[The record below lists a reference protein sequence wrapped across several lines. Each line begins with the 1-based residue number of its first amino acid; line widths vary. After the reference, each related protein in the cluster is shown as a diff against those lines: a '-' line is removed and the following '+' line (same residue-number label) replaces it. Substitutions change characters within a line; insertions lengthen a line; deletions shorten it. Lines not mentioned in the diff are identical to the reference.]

1 MTYQEFLRDFEATIR
16 NAAVRLQEL
25 APEQSP
31 ANGSG
36 EWSRRQ
42 ILGHLTTT
50 LEYLIRNY
58 LDHLNYHL
66 DQIWRS
72 AWPTPTNN

>member
-1 MTYQEFLRDFEATIR
+1 MTYQEFLRDFEGTIR

-25 APEQSP
+25 APKQSP

-36 EWSRRQ
+36 VWSCRQ

-50 LEYLIRNY
+50 LEYLIRDY
-58 LDHLNYHL
+58 LDHLKHHL